1 MSYNLPMPKKFY
13 QINQYIKADQLRVV
27 DEKATQIGVMSKDEA
42 LTLAAEQGL
51 DLILVSAQAKPP
63 VAKIINFAKFK
74 YQQQQKDASSKKSTK
89 NVEIKEIRLTP
100 FIGESDF
107 EYRMKKAREY
117 LETGNKVRIQ
127 VKFVGRQI
135 THKEFGDKIMKEAI
149 DELSNLSTVERTPQ
163 FQGKLLVA
171 QLQSKKK

>member
-1 MSYNLPMPKKFY
+1 MPKKYY
-13 QINQYIKADQLRVV
+13 QINQYIKATELRVV
-27 DEKATQIGVMSKDEA
+27 DEKAAQIGVMTKDEA
-42 LTLAAEQGL
+42 LSLATEQGL

-149 DELSNLSTVERTPQ
+149 DELSNLSTVERSPQ
-163 FQGKLLVA
+163 FQGKLLIA